1 MARPSARHCNIGI
14 ACIGNE
20 GSWDMEWLCRVVG
33 GGMVKANE
41 EDTARC
47 SIRRAARALS
57 CGCGGGGGYCGLE
70 E

>member
-1 MARPSARHCNIGI
+1 MAMQGC
-14 ACIGNE
+14 
-20 GSWDMEWLCRVVG
+20 G

-57 CGCGGGGGYCGLE
+57 CGGGGGGGILWTGGMNE
-70 E
+70 